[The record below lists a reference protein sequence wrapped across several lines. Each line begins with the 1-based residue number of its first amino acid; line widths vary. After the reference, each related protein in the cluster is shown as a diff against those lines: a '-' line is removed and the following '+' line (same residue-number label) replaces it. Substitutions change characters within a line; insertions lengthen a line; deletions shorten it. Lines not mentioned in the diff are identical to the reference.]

1 MHTKRTTLIFLAVV
15 LVVALAIAWPIVFPF
30 IKPVAF
36 AIVIAVVFNPLYQ
49 RLLKRTKRPGTAS
62 FLTIIVF
69 ITLLAIPAS
78 FLVVTATRQAM
89 DVGHRVSET
98 TTAHGGVAP
107 TIERVSAKPLATLG
121 RYLRIPPSELK
132 QRIEDKLNVWAG
144 RMMSQSGALLA
155 NLFSLLANSFIALI
169 TVFFL
174 FRDGERVIEG
184 MDRVLPITKEQLQR
198 ILNGI
203 SNSIVAN
210 VYGMAAVGAA
220 QGFLTALGLAFCS
233 VSSSI
238 LLGLVAAMCSLIPIV
253 GTGLVWVP
261 AAGYLM
267 ITGHVGKGIFL
278 LAWGAFVVSSID
290 NVIRPM
296 VIQGRVQAHPL
307 LILFALL
314 GGVQAFGLIGLFAGP
329 ILLSV
334 ITVLLQ
340 IMLEEIR
347 EKDAKALSAQVPAT

>member
-1 MHTKRTTLIFLAVV
+1 ML
-15 LVVALAIAWPIVFPF
+15 LVAFAIAWPIVLPF

-36 AIVIAVVFNPLYQ
+36 AVIIAVVFNPLYQ
-49 RLLKRTKRPGTAS
+49 RLLKRTHRPGTAS
-62 FLTIIVF
+62 ILTILIF

-89 DVGHRVSET
+89 DVGRHVSET
-98 TTAHGGVAP
+98 TTAHGGVVL
-107 TIERVSAKPLATLG
+107 TLERASAKPLATLS
-121 RYLRIPPSELK
+121 RYLRLPPGELR
-132 QRIEDKLNVWAG
+132 QRIEDKLNVWAA

-155 NLFSLLANSFIALI
+155 NLFSLIANLFIALI

-174 FRDGERVIEG
+174 FRDGERVIEVIG
-184 MDRVLPITKEQLQR
+184 GLLPLTKAQLQR
-198 ILNGI
+198 ILDGI
-203 SNSIVAN
+203 SNSIIAN

-220 QGFLTALGLAFCS
+220 QGFLTAIGLAICS

-238 LLGLVAAMCSLIPIV
+238 LLGLVAAICSLIPII

-261 AAGYLM
+261 AAGYL
-267 ITGHVGKGIFL
+267 IISGHPGKAVFL
-278 LAWGAFVVSSID
+278 LVWGIFVVSSID
-290 NVIRPM
+290 NIIRPL

-307 LILFALL
+307 LVLFALL

-334 ITVLLQ
+334 ITVLFQ
-340 IMLEEIR
+340 ILLEEIR
-347 EKDAKALSAQVPAT
+347 EREAKAASIQNATS